1 LKRRVGDEDETL
13 RLALERGADSIA
25 HLHALVRDVLLRLRP
40 PGIDE
45 LGLCA
50 AVEALVADW
59 NRRCAGTPRLSAHCE
74 RRFDSLP
81 APLAAEILRIVQEAV
96 TNAVRHADARL
107 IVVTLSCTAHGF
119 EVEISD
125 DGRGCRHQRRG
136 PWPDRSRRTRR
147 RLRRHAHHRP
157 RRRRWPARAPAHS
170 GRPPRGRVVS
180 EAAPLRIM
188 LVDDHAVVRAGYRAL
203 LDTDA
208 RFVVVAEAGDGESAY
223 ARARDGDIDVLVM
236 DLSMPGQGGL
246 AAAAHLAQRGARPH
260 VLVFTMHAHPSYAVQ
275 ALTAGAL
282 GYVTK
287 SSPPETLL
295 EAIACVARGQ
305 RYLSADIAQ
314 LLAWE
319 RFGSAPWPARQP
331 VGARIRS
338 AAPAA
343 RRARRRR
350 HRARSA
356 PVGQDRAQP
365 ALRHQAQARSARR
378 HRAGASRAAPGSGR
392 PGGFCRASAA
402 VVGSNSLTHG
412 MVFMVS
418 G

>member
-1 LKRRVGDEDETL
+1 
-13 RLALERGADSIA
+13 
-25 HLHALVRDVLLRLRP
+25 
-40 PGIDE
+40 
-45 LGLCA
+45 
-50 AVEALVADW
+50 
-59 NRRCAGTPRLSAHCE
+59 
-74 RRFDSLP
+74 
-81 APLAAEILRIVQEAV
+81 
-96 TNAVRHADARL
+96 
-107 IVVTLSCTAHGF
+107 
-119 EVEISD
+119 
-125 DGRGCRHQRRG
+125 
-136 PWPDRSRRTRR
+136 
-147 RLRRHAHHRP
+147 
-157 RRRRWPARAPAHS
+157 
-170 GRPPRGRVVS
+170 VS

-319 RFGSAPWPARQP
+319 RFGSAHGRLDSLSVREFEVLRLLLAARG
-331 VGARIRS
+331 VDDIARDLHLSVKTVRNLHYAIKRKLEVRDDIELVRLALRLEVVDLVDF
-338 AAPAA
+338 AAPAPP
-343 RRARRRR
+343 
-350 HRARSA
+350 S
-356 PVGQDRAQP
+356 
-365 ALRHQAQARSARR
+365 
-378 HRAGASRAAPGSGR
+378 
-392 PGGFCRASAA
+392 
-402 VVGSNSLTHG
+402 
-412 MVFMVS
+412 
-418 G
+418 